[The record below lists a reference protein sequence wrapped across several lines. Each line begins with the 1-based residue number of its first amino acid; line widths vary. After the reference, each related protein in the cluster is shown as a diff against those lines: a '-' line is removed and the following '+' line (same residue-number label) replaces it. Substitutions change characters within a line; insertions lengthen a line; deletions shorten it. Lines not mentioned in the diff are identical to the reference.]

1 MQLILGLFEILIIG
15 KLLATVGLFYLTKSC
30 FKNDNKLGFKEVF
43 YIFWT
48 NMMQGVV
55 AFGLVLRLSGEFPDR
70 EVVVTTC
77 VTLIVTTT
85 ILFAGTAGAMG
96 RLLLA

>member
-1 MQLILGLFEILIIG
+1 MILVIG
-15 KLLATVGLFYLTKSC
+15 KLLATLGLFFLTKSC
-30 FKNDNKLGFKEVF
+30 FKNENKLGTKEVF

-48 NMMQGVV
+48 NMMQGSV

-77 VTLIVTTT
+77 ISLIVITA
-85 ILFAGTAGAMG
+85 LGFGSTAGAMG
-96 RLLLA
+96 RVLLTE